1 MSLSS
6 LLDTKFVQLFVKSP
20 VTVLLLLSV
29 VALGYSQY
37 QNDLIYKEQ
46 IKEYREELKVVRAE
60 LKELQDKVFD
70 LKK

>member
-1 MSLSS
+1 MQS
-6 LLDTKFVQLFVKSP
+6 LLDTKFVQLFIKSP

-37 QNDLIYKEQ
+37 QNDLIYQDQ
-46 IKEYREELKVVRAE
+46 IREYKEELKEVRAE